1 MTERSIHTE
10 LNQYHLGLWYSAYR
24 FIISA
29 CLLLVFLLTYP
40 QLNAEYAYPRLYLY
54 VLTAY
59 LVLTS
64 IQFMSLKTLKV
75 YIANQLLML
84 FVVDVISLSL
94 LTLATDGPNLHLSLL
109 FVITIFAASLLL
121 DAKKALIVTLVAV
134 ICVVY
139 QLFLGS
145 ILEFTSLKN
154 LTNSAILAFLFC
166 VVYGSAQ
173 VAVRRF
179 QLMENLNFSQSLE
192 LHRLQNINRYILE
205 QIDTGYLVLDENCHV
220 VLSNPA
226 ACYLLGMPTSYHSDK
241 YPLYTTQPDLFEL
254 LKFEEL
260 KSGEKFQFQ
269 SQQSRYHIQVVV
281 QKLIAPHQ
289 VLTLLVLEDA
299 QKLNQQVQ
307 QLKLAALGQLSASI
321 AHEIRNPLA
330 AIVHAND
337 LLPGSDTEQQ
347 KMLSGMISRQTVR
360 IDRII
365 QDTLNMVRNKE
376 THPAVLKLEQ
386 FIPLFIQEDLSD
398 IQNQIRLNIQPEL
411 SIRFDE
417 AQLRQILINLV
428 RNAIRHNDPTHP
440 YIEINVRSEL
450 KKVQIDVRDFGQG
463 VATQDQAQLFQP
475 FFSTEITGTG
485 LGLYLAHS
493 FCEANQAQ
501 LSYVEQKLGACFR
514 IVSQQAVL

>member
-179 QLMENLNFSQSLE
+179 QLMENLNF
-192 LHRLQNINRYILE
+192 HN
-205 QIDTGYLVLDENCHV
+205 
-220 VLSNPA
+220 LSNYI
-226 ACYLLGMPTSYHSDK
+226 ACKILTAISW
-241 YPLYTTQPDLFEL
+241 
-254 LKFEEL
+254 
-260 KSGEKFQFQ
+260 
-269 SQQSRYHIQVVV
+269 SRLIQ
-281 QKLIAPHQ
+281 
-289 VLTLLVLEDA
+289 
-299 QKLNQQVQ
+299 
-307 QLKLAALGQLSASI
+307 
-321 AHEIRNPLA
+321 
-330 AIVHAND
+330 AI
-337 LLPGSDTEQQ
+337 
-347 KMLSGMISRQTVR
+347 
-360 IDRII
+360 
-365 QDTLNMVRNKE
+365 
-376 THPAVLKLEQ
+376 
-386 FIPLFIQEDLSD
+386 
-398 IQNQIRLNIQPEL
+398 
-411 SIRFDE
+411 
-417 AQLRQILINLV
+417 
-428 RNAIRHNDPTHP
+428 
-440 YIEINVRSEL
+440 
-450 KKVQIDVRDFGQG
+450 
-463 VATQDQAQLFQP
+463 
-475 FFSTEITGTG
+475 
-485 LGLYLAHS
+485 
-493 FCEANQAQ
+493 
-501 LSYVEQKLGACFR
+501 
-514 IVSQQAVL
+514 